1 MEDKIKIIFV
11 DCRLQE
17 LQQEVSLPNC
27 LQFEVFAASKA
38 SQIKQQIGKFMEH
51 KDSVHLCLVGLDC
64 DFELDEQTEATEE
77 TKNES

>member
-1 MEDKIKIIFV
+1 
-11 DCRLQE
+11 
-17 LQQEVSLPNC
+17 
-27 LQFEVFAASKA
+27 
-38 SQIKQQIGKFMEH
+38 MEH